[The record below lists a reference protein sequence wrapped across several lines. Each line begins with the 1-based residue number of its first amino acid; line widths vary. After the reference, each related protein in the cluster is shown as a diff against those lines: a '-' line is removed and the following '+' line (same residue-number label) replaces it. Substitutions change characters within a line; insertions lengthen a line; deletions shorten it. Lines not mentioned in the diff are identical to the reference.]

1 MSDEP
6 DFYEE
11 DENDNDNGNLN
22 NSIEENF
29 QAEISEIK
37 KEKNLEMEIAHLK

>member
-6 DFYEE
+6 DFYGE
-11 DENDNDNGNLN
+11 DKNDNDNGNLN

-29 QAEISEIK
+29 QAEI
-37 KEKNLEMEIAHLK
+37 